1 MSTPKKPEPATPGGG
16 APALEKGLDL
26 LEALA
31 AEPAG
36 LTQKQLA
43 VRIGRSVGEIF
54 RMLGVLQRRGY
65 ISRDPR
71 TGEYVLTLQL
81 FRLATQHPP
90 TRRLQQVALPIMD
103 ALAASTG
110 HSCHLSMASGGQ
122 FLIVAQA
129 EPPRPMGWTVKL
141 GAVFPFSMEYASAR
155 VIAAFQTG
163 GQREKMVRI
172 LVERSGQTAAQIS
185 HRLDA
190 IAAIGHD
197 MAASELAG
205 GLTDLSCPVR
215 DERGHAVAALTL
227 PFVPRLGV
235 QAEAAE
241 VVPLLCAAAISISA
255 RIGGA
260 VEPC

>member
-1 MSTPKKPEPATPGGG
+1 
-16 APALEKGLDL
+16 
-26 LEALA
+26 
-31 AEPAG
+31 
-36 LTQKQLA
+36 
-43 VRIGRSVGEIF
+43 
-54 RMLGVLQRRGY
+54 
-65 ISRDPR
+65 
-71 TGEYVLTLQL
+71 
-81 FRLATQHPP
+81 
-90 TRRLQQVALPIMD
+90 
-103 ALAASTG
+103 
-110 HSCHLSMASGGQ
+110 
-122 FLIVAQA
+122 
-129 EPPRPMGWTVKL
+129 
-141 GAVFPFSMEYASAR
+141 MEYASAR

-163 GQREKMVRI
+163 GRREEMVRI
-172 LVERSGQTAAQIS
+172 LVERSGQAAAQIS
-185 HRLDA
+185 RRLDA

-241 VVPLLCAAAISISA
+241 VVPLLCAAAISISS